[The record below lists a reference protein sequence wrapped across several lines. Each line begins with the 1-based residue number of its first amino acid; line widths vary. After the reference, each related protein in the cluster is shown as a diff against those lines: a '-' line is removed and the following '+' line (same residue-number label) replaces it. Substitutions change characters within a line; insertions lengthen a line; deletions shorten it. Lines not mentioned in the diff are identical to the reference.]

1 MGESLWLSIK
11 SSQVIFLLL
20 ALLRITTCVQFT
32 SSNSVPPTLVPWE
45 KSQDPLK
52 LFLHITNTQFL
63 ETKARVSEFKSNILL
78 GLIWLLR
85 GLTYKGKL
93 GIELTCYYRDSYTQ
107 TMTLP
112 IILTSS
118 MCVGETWAL
127 SRVNQSRA
135 EKYISFLPIPFLILM
150 SGISRSVH

>member
-1 MGESLWLSIK
+1 MCNL
-11 SSQVIFLLL
+11 QVQI
-20 ALLRITTCVQFT
+20 QFH
-32 SSNSVPPTLVPWE
+32 PPWYHGKNPKIHWNCFYILQTP
-45 KSQDPLK
+45 
-52 LFLHITNTQFL
+52 NFL

-93 GIELTCYYRDSYTQ
+93 GIELTCYYWDSYTQ

-150 SGISRSVH
+150 SGISRSVHEDSCAVISFVFPYLLMHDGNWILTM